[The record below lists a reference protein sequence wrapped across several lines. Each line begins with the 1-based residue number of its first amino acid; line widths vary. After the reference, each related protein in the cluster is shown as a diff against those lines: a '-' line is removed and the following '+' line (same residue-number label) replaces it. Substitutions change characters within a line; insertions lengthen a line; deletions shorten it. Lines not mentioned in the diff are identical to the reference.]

1 MKFLPFDTRWLHFWK
16 ERVDTIAVP
25 VERIA
30 RATESIDASRGR
42 SAGLAIEGAA
52 GGQPVAVEF
61 PATSGAQPVSMD
73 QLPPELN
80 ESGGLAVEGTE
91 DGLPLWEPEPPV
103 LAPAGYATGTLAFGS
118 ITTSFVLLLTPPY
131 PMRLLAL
138 INGTDQAITYSFD
151 GATPHGA
158 LPAYS
163 APDTPYA
170 ALGLK
175 EARSVWIK
183 ATSTLPGAGA
193 VYGNAL
199 L

>member
-1 MKFLPFDTRWLHFWK
+1 MKFLAFDTRWLHFWK

-61 PATSGAQPVSMD
+61 PATSGAQPVATD
-73 QLPPELN
+73 QLPPELS

-118 ITTSFVLLLTPPY
+118 ITTTYALLVAPPY
-131 PMRLLAL
+131 PMRLLTL
-138 INGTDQAITYSFD
+138 FNSTDQRVIYSFD
-151 GATPHGA
+151 AATTHGYVA
-158 LPAYS
+158 AFAAWDVPL
-163 APDTPYA
+163 A

-175 EARSVWIK
+175 EARPVYIK
-183 ATSTLPGAGA
+183 HAGTAPGLGA
-193 VYGNAL
+193 VDGNAL